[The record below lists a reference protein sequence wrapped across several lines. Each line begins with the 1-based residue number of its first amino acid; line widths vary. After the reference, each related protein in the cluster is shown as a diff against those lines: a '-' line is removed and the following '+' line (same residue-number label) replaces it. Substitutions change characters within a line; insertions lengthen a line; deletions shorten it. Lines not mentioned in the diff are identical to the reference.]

1 MAYEAQGK
9 KGKEPATENKS
20 KETKG
25 AKKGGKN

>member
-9 KGKEPATENKS
+9 KGKDAAVENKS
-20 KETKG
+20 KEMKG